1 MQIKPCQPY
10 AAQLLRP
17 PELVRMPDRRSAF
30 KVYFLSI
37 TGRAEPA
44 RYEWG
49 VGPERPEDF
58 LARLASSAQPGIGFA
73 TVFKHIAKIFR
84 FDPAAETVLH
94 VKALRTAD
102 LAPLDLARGEGFC
115 EFACYAE
122 AVLAAAEYRAWAQAL
137 TVEEYLA
144 GAADL
149 ADGRIAA
156 HAKLAH
162 YCHATY

>member
-10 AAQLLRP
+10 AAQLLQP

-37 TGRAEPA
+37 TGRTEPA

-58 LARLASSAQPGIGFA
+58 LARLAGSAQPGIGFA

-144 GAADL
+144 FSAPMPAA
-149 ADGRIAA
+149 AITTP
-156 HAKLAH
+156 AKLAQ
-162 YCHATY
+162 YWHAI